1 MISSPP
7 KLREG
12 LEVIRGM
19 DDIPLIFDPVSGHY
33 HRITRSAEALLGYL
47 DGTRTRD
54 DLVAYF
60 SENARVDQ
68 ARADAFSRQLDTFL
82 AGLERSG
89 LLEGSEQTEQGTGA
103 SPSAGGKRFRT
114 SMLMP
119 RVVLTRS
126 LPTVLEPVARV
137 LRALPARLI
146 VVLATL
152 GAVTGYAFGF
162 HTLFTGTPGLR
173 DLAGPAF
180 LIATGVMLLIVLAH
194 ESAHALVAQ
203 YLKVPI
209 RGLGV
214 ALLFYFMPVAYVDRT
229 DAYRL
234 RGRGGRVLL
243 AMAGVLSDGWFC
255 GVVGLVALNSSGL
268 VQHTAAFLLGMQMFL
283 LIVNLNP
290 LMPSDGYTAVEAA
303 AGLTNMRGR
312 AFTLLRHT
320 IRRQPLPEHLA
331 RFGTGAR
338 RWHVTYALASV
349 AYGCFLA
356 YAMFHTIPLSVDL
369 ALSVVGR

>member
-19 DDIPLIFDPVSGHY
+19 DDIPLIFDPVTGHY
-33 HRITRSAEALLGYL
+33 HRITRAGEALLGYL

-54 DLVAYF
+54 DLVAHF
-60 SENARVDQ
+60 SRSARVDQ
-68 ARADAFSRQLDTFL
+68 VRAEAFSRQLDTFL
-82 AGLERSG
+82 AGLEHGG
-89 LLEGSEQTEQGTGA
+89 LLEGTERADQGTGTG
-103 SPSAGGKRFRT
+103 PGGKRFRT

-137 LRALPARLI
+137 LRALPARLV

-152 GAVTGYAFGF
+152 GAATGYAFGF
-162 HTLFTGTPGLR
+162 HTLFTATPGLQ

-180 LIATGVMLLIVLAH
+180 IIATGVMLLIVLAH
-194 ESAHALVAQ
+194 ESAHAIVAQ

-229 DAYRL
+229 DAYRV
-234 RGRGGRVLL
+234 RDRGGRVLL
-243 AMAGVLSDGWFC
+243 AMAGVLSDGWVC
-255 GVVGLVALNSSGL
+255 GLVGLAALNSSGL
-268 VQHTAAFLLGMQMFL
+268 AQHTATYLLGMQMFL
-283 LIVNLNP
+283 LVVNLNP
-290 LMPSDGYTAVEAA
+290 LMPSDGYTALEAA

-312 AFTLLRHT
+312 AFTLLRHAV
-320 IRRQPLPEHLA
+320 RRQPLPEHLA

-338 RWHVTYALASV
+338 RWHMAYALASV

-356 YAMFHTIPLSVDL
+356 YAMFHTIPVTVDL
-369 ALSVVGR
+369 ALSMVGR